1 MPISKIK
8 ETKPSFSEKSRITDD
23 TQMSLY
29 AIDSL
34 YNLKPTL
41 NKLDDRDNLSF
52 EEWNDVSYTM
62 ASGFVKWLNDP
73 RNNRFPGETC
83 MSSLAHLNKQGT
95 YRGFEGSVLNSKGCG
110 ANMRNPWFGLLPY
123 SDATIEKL
131 SLIQAAITHG
141 HPLALSSSVLTALTV
156 KAINNG
162 EVVPGEDRLY
172 NWVSQ
177 KIKSLLADNQDSPHI
192 SPEYNERHNHF
203 WLSLFDSISGED
215 SSALKKWKEL
225 RKYSDDEHKEFS
237 EWFPFYKNYVLG
249 LVELDRYWH
258 SSKTR
263 NGKSVKNNLKQL
275 KLNKH
280 DNLCQA
286 MGAEGWV
293 AEEALLLAVAATD
306 EYVDNPE
313 EGLRQLVHTSGDSD
327 SIAAIGGAML
337 GASAEKSFWDNTW
350 LSYIEY
356 DYKDELD
363 KTLVHLTTWGNRL

>member
-363 KTLVHLTTWGNRL
+363 KTLVHLATWDNRL

>member
-41 NKLDDRDNLSF
+41 NKLNDRDNLSF

-162 EVVPGEDRLY
+162 EVIPGEDRLY

-215 SSALKKWKEL
+215 SSALRKWKEL

-363 KTLVHLTTWGNRL
+363 KTLVHLATWDNRL

>member
-41 NKLDDRDNLSF
+41 NKLNDRDNLSF

-162 EVVPGEDRLY
+162 EVIPGEDRLY

-215 SSALKKWKEL
+215 SSALRKWKEL

-363 KTLVHLTTWGNRL
+363 KTLVHLTTWDNRL